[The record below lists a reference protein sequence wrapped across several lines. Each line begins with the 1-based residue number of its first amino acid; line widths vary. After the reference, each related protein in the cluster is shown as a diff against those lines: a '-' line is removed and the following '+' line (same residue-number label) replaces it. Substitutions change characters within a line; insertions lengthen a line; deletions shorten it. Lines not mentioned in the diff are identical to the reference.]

1 MEQTSPTTTA
11 AGPAATPAA
20 AAGKDGGKI
29 SSKLILPFVNSTR
42 QVFKT
47 MVKVDTKI
55 LTPHRKENPL
65 VSYDVSGIIG
75 FSGEIIGSAVVS
87 FQAAAARKLVEAF
100 AGMDLELTSPDFA
113 DAIGELANMIA
124 GSAKKDL
131 GATANI
137 TVPSVVIGSGH
148 LIARLSGVP
157 CIVIPCETPVGNFA
171 VEVNIKPSAK

>member
-1 MEQTSPTTTA
+1 METTSPTTPPEATA
-11 AGPAATPAA
+11 PAA
-20 AAGKDGGKI
+20 AAARDGKI
-29 SSKLILPFVNSTR
+29 SAKLILPFVTSTK

-55 LTPHRKENPL
+55 LTPHMKENPA
-65 VSYDVSGIIG
+65 VSFDVSGIIG

-87 FQAAAARKLVEAF
+87 FQAAAAKKLVEAF
-100 AGMDLELTSPDFA
+100 AGVALELTDPDFA

-131 GATANI
+131 GALANI

-148 LIARLSGVP
+148 MIARLSGVP

-171 VEVNIKPSAK
+171 VEVNIKPAVK